1 MYRILFVDDEAL
13 IREGISENI
22 RWQELGY
29 ELAGVCENG
38 REAREFLQR
47 QDVDVVLT
55 DICMPF
61 VDGIALSKYIHEKHA
76 DTKVLILSGYDEF
89 EYAQSAIKYGIEE
102 YLLKPITSFELGAVL
117 TKLKGRLDEE
127 RDSRRRQEEVYTAYR
142 RGRMLLRS
150 DALLHTIIGTKT
162 EKECEKERRAAG
174 IEIAQSHYMVG
185 IAQLSIY
192 SGSRTLNEKC
202 RKESALMSF
211 IVYNLCQEIVKE
223 HSVGEVCQGK
233 DNRVFLLFAAD
244 NPIREEDKIRTVCR
258 AIIEQVNRSMGLGIS
273 IALGSWVESLGS
285 AYKSYEKAEDALLG
299 QFTAGDNVVMDE
311 RGRVSAQ
318 AVSGELYRIQKNCIR
333 HMKEYNAS
341 GLSEDFAQLE
351 EGLRKSGYRR
361 EQAIEEMLAAKQG
374 MDGLLRAFKQD
385 ELSSKETE
393 GKIKQS
399 ANLKEALE
407 ILHAHARRQ
416 MECLERETG
425 GNKAS
430 CAYKAYEYIEQHYSE
445 SGLSLQE
452 ICTHLGVS
460 TTRFSSAFK
469 QTFGATFMDVLIGLR
484 MKKARE
490 LLASTEL
497 KNYEIAE
504 KVGFSD
510 PHYFSIAF
518 KKMTGKTPTEYARE
532 WRSE

>member
-1 MYRILFVDDEAL
+1 MYKILFVDDESL

-38 REAREFLQR
+38 REAREFLQK

-61 VDGIALSKYIHEKHA
+61 MDGIALSKYIHEEHA

-102 YLLKPITSFELGAVL
+102 YLLKPITSFELGDIL
-117 TKLKGRLDEE
+117 TKLKKKLDEE
-127 RDSRRRQEEVYTAYR
+127 KDRRTRQEEVYAAYR

-162 EKECEKERRAAG
+162 ETECEKERRAAG
-174 IEIAQSHYMVG
+174 IEIAQNYYLVG
-185 IAQLSIY
+185 IAELSIY

-202 RKESALMSF
+202 RNESALMSF
-211 IVYNLCQEIVKE
+211 IVYNLCQEIVKK

-244 NPIREEDKIRTVCR
+244 DPCREEDKIRTACR
-258 AIIEQVNRSMGLGIS
+258 AIIEQVNRSMGLGIC
-273 IALGSWVESLGS
+273 IALGSWEESLGS
-285 AYKSYEKAEDALLG
+285 VYKSYEKAEDALLG
-299 QFTAGDNVVMDE
+299 KFTAGDNVVMDG
-311 RGRVSAQ
+311 RGSLSAE
-318 AVSGELYRIQKNCIR
+318 AASREIHRIRENCIR
-333 HMKEYNAS
+333 HMKEYNVF
-341 GLSEDFAQLE
+341 GLQEDFSQLE

-361 EQAIEEMLAAKQG
+361 EKAVEELLAVKQS
-374 MDGLLRAFKQD
+374 MDRLLRAIQPD
-385 ELSSKETE
+385 NPSSKEAE
-393 GKIKQS
+393 GKIKG
-399 ANLKEALE
+399 AAGLKEAME
-407 ILHAHARRQ
+407 ILYAHAREQ

-430 CAYKAYEYIEQHYSE
+430 CAYRAYEYIEQHYSE
-445 SGLSLQE
+445 RGLSLQE

-484 MKKARE
+484 MEKARE